1 MKSENFRISQWIYM
15 NEIIIW
21 ILIVLCILQSGL
33 FSGLTIGLFGLT
45 RLRLEIEA
53 EAKNEKAK
61 KVLAIRH
68 NSHLLLCT
76 LLWGNV
82 GVNVL
87 LTLLTESVMAGV
99 YAFMFSTVAITIFG
113 EILPQAF
120 FTRNALRAGALLT
133 PLIRF
138 YIAVLY
144 PVAKPSSMF
153 LDLWLGKEK
162 MEFFKERSLRIMLKK
177 HIISDRSDVDHMEGL
192 GALNFLSIDDLNIKQ
207 EGSIIDPASI
217 ISLPTYNGLV
227 IFPPLEE
234 EGFEQLLEKIA
245 SSSKKWIIVVD
256 ENDEPLMA
264 IDSGSFL
271 RDATYKRENFN
282 PYRHCHHPIVV
293 SNPEEKIGGVLHK
306 LKVYP
311 VDSEDDVIDN
321 DLILYWNN
329 DDPQKIIITGSDIL
343 GRLLRGIVVRME

>member
-1 MKSENFRISQWIYM
+1 M

-21 ILIVLCILQSGL
+21 FLIVLCILQSAI

-53 EAKNEKAK
+53 EAKNENAR

-87 LTLLTESVMAGV
+87 LTLLTDTIMAGV
-99 YAFMFSTVAITIFG
+99 YAFAFSTVAITLFG
-113 EILPQAF
+113 EIMPQAF
-120 FTRNALRAGALLT
+120 FTRNALRAGAALS
-133 PLIRF
+133 PLVKL
-138 YIAVLY
+138 YMMLLY
-144 PVAKPSSMF
+144 PVAKPTAML
-153 LDLWLGKEK
+153 LDIWLGKEK
-162 MEFFKERSLRIMLKK
+162 MEFFKERSLRIMLAK
-177 HIISDRSDVDHMEGL
+177 HMVSESSDIDRLEGL

-207 EGSIIDPASI
+207 EGSLIDPASI

-234 EGFEQLLEKIA
+234 EGFDQLLEKIA

-256 ENDEPLMA
+256 ENNEPVMA

-271 RDATYKRENFN
+271 RDGIYRKMDFN

-293 SNPEEKIGGVLHK
+293 RDPSEKIGDVLHK

-321 DLILYWNN
+321 DLILYWNK

-343 GRLLRGIVVRME
+343 GRLLRGIVVRVE

>member
-1 MKSENFRISQWIYM
+1 M

-21 ILIVLCILQSGL
+21 FLIALCLLQSGI
-33 FSGLTIGLFGLT
+33 FSGLTIGMFGLS

-53 EAKNEKAK
+53 EAKNENAR
-61 KVLAIRH
+61 KVLEIRH
-68 NSHLLLCT
+68 NSHLLLST

-82 GVNVL
+82 GINVL
-87 LTLLTESVMAGV
+87 LTLLTDTIMTGAS
-99 YAFMFSTVAITIFG
+99 AFVFSTFVITVFG
-113 EILPQAF
+113 EITPQAY
-120 FTRNALRAGALLT
+120 FTRHSLRLGAALS
-133 PLIRF
+133 PLVKF
-138 YIAVLY
+138 YVTLLY
-144 PVAKPSSMF
+144 PVAKPTSMF
-153 LDLWLGKEK
+153 LDIWLGKEK
-162 MEFFKERSLRIMLKK
+162 MEFFKERSLRIMLAK
-177 HIISDRSDVDHMEGL
+177 HIVSESSDIDRLEGL

-207 EGSIIDPASI
+207 EGSLIDPASI

-234 EGFEQLLEKIA
+234 EGFDQLLEKIA

-256 ENDEPLMA
+256 ENNEPVMA

-271 RDATYKRENFN
+271 RDGVYRKTDFN

-293 SNPEEKIGGVLHK
+293 SNPDEKIGDVLHK

-311 VDSEDDVIDN
+311 VDAEDDVIDN
-321 DLILYWNN
+321 DLILYWNK

-343 GRLLRGIVVRME
+343 GRLLRGIVVRVE